1 MKLKLAA
8 VLSFI
13 IVGLA
18 GCGGAD
24 KSTSTANSNAAAS
37 PPATTTAPATTAQNN
52 PNMIEAS
59 ADATATT
66 GGTKEGCKCSAV
78 GMACNTKN
86 GQKGCCGGKDG
97 ACTSMRD
104 GIAKCCTTGKDGS
117 CCSTAKTTAMAD
129 KTDMK
134 DMKGMSEEKKT
145 VAAADS
151 TTKKS

>member
-24 KSTSTANSNAAAS
+24 KSTSTANQNAAAPPAAAAS
-37 PPATTTAPATTAQNN
+37 SPATTGQNN

-59 ADATATT
+59 AEPTATT
-66 GGTKEGCKCSAV
+66 GGTNEDCKCSAV
-78 GMACNTKN
+78 KMACNTKA
-86 GQKGCCGGKDG
+86 GEKGCCGGKDG
-97 ACTSMRD
+97 TCASKRD
-104 GIAKCCTTGKDGS
+104 GIAKCCSPGKEGAS
-117 CCSTAKTTAMAD
+117 CCSTAKTTAMVD
-129 KTDMK
+129 HK
-134 DMKGMSEEKKT
+134 DMKGMSEKKADT
-145 VAAADS
+145 AAEA

>member
-8 VLSFI
+8 ILSFI
-13 IVGLA
+13 IMGLA

-24 KSTSTANSNAAAS
+24 KPTSTANTNAGATPAAATS
-37 PPATTTAPATTAQNN
+37 TPATTAQNN

-59 ADATATT
+59 AEPTSTT

-78 GMACNTKN
+78 GMSCNNKE

-97 ACTSMRD
+97 TCASKRD
-104 GIAKCCTTGKDGS
+104 GISKCCSPGKDGAS

-129 KTDMK
+129 HK
-134 DMKGMSEEKKT
+134 DMKGMPEKKADT
-145 VAAADS
+145 AADA